1 MTKHEKNEYLPDYAV
16 KPGEI
21 LQDYLD
27 ERQMN
32 QTDLSVR
39 TGLSKKTINEII
51 QGKSPITPESAFKL
65 ELVLGRPAHF
75 WNNLEC
81 QYQENRIRVKELER
95 RKNRLDWLA
104 KFPVKPMIKLGW
116 IENSGDKLYQLD
128 QILRFFGVASPE
140 QWNTVWSERPA
151 IAFRRNSKFEPFK
164 ESIAAW
170 LRKGELEA
178 EKKTCDPYDQK
189 LFQKNL
195 IEIRKLTQEP
205 QPDKF
210 CKPLLDVCR
219 ACGVI
224 VLFTPELP
232 KMQVC
237 GATRWLG
244 TKAIIQ
250 LSLRY
255 KSNDQLWFT
264 FFHEA
269 GHILKH
275 GKKEIFL
282 EGVEHSDE
290 KEEEANRFARE
301 ILIPSNEY
309 QTFCRGWNRRSLDD
323 IIQFSRKI
331 DIAPGILVGR
341 LQHDHLL
348 AITHGNKLKIFYRWA
363 DGC

>member
-1 MTKHEKNEYLPDYAV
+1 
-16 KPGEI
+16 
-21 LQDYLD
+21 
-27 ERQMN
+27 
-32 QTDLSVR
+32 
-39 TGLSKKTINEII
+39 
-51 QGKSPITPESAFKL
+51 
-65 ELVLGRPAHF
+65 
-75 WNNLEC
+75 
-81 QYQENRIRVKELER
+81 
-95 RKNRLDWLA
+95 
-104 KFPVKPMIKLGW
+104 MIKLGW

-140 QWNTVWSERPA
+140 QWSLVWSERPA
-151 IAFRRNSKFEPFK
+151 IAFRRNSKFQPSK

-178 EKKTCDPYDQK
+178 EKNQCDPYDQK

-195 IEIRKLTQEP
+195 MEIRKLTQEP
-205 QPDKF
+205 HPGSF
-210 CKPLLDVCR
+210 CKQLQNLCG

-224 VLFTPELP
+224 VLFIPELP

-244 TKAIIQ
+244 NKAVIQ

-282 EGVEHSDE
+282 EGMEQNDE
-290 KEEEANRFARE
+290 KEEEANKFARE
-301 ILIPSNEY
+301 ILIPPIAY
-309 QTFCRGWNRRSLDD
+309 QTFCRTWNRRSLDY
-323 IIQFSRKI
+323 IVQFSRKI
-331 DIAPGILVGR
+331 DLAPGILVGR
-341 LQHDHLL
+341 LQHDHFL
-348 AITHGNKLKIFYRWA
+348 AMPHGNKLKIFYRWA
-363 DGC
+363 NGCW